1 MAGNCLTFSL
11 RDFILNPEIVGPE
24 FRLSKMQN
32 LNAFHLNGLR
42 AVEAVA
48 RGGSLQAAAAELGV
62 SASAVSQQIQR
73 TERQLGRLLFDRIR
87 AGLVPTDFG
96 RMFSAR
102 LSAGFRELAQAVA
115 MAEAERSDTLVVS
128 VAPAFASKW
137 MLARLSRH
145 FARHPGVRL
154 RIDATAALVDLDR
167 SDVEVAIRLGSGN
180 WPDVRA
186 ELLLAQEIFP
196 VCAPS
201 IAMDLKDIGDLA
213 SSWAIEDESS
223 MITWERWFEAAGVP
237 PVKMRSGA
245 RFTDPLLCLE
255 SVIAGHGVM
264 LAWQLLAAD
273 ALADGR
279 LVAPFGVRA
288 QSGLGYWLVTSAG
301 RPESRNV
308 RNFKHWIREEIEE
321 TMAQFGSALPRP
333 RG

>member
-1 MAGNCLTFSL
+1 MKS
-11 RDFILNPEIVGPE
+11 
-24 FRLSKMQN
+24 

-42 AVEAVA
+42 VVEAVA
-48 RGGSLQAAAAELGV
+48 RGGSLQAAATELGV

-73 TERQLGRLLFDRIR
+73 TEKQLGRALFDRTR

-96 RMFSAR
+96 RLFSAR
-102 LSAGFRELAQAVA
+102 LSAGFRELTHAVA
-115 MAEAERSDTLVVS
+115 LAETESSDTLVVS

-137 MLARLSRH
+137 LLARLSRH

-167 SDVEVAIRLGSGN
+167 SDVEVAIRLGSGK
-180 WPDVRA
+180 WPGVRA

-201 IAMDLKDIGDLA
+201 IGAHLKSIGDLA
-213 SSWAIEDESS
+213 SSWAIEDENA

-237 PVKMRSGA
+237 PVPMRAGA

-288 QSGLGYWLVTSAG
+288 QSGLGYWLVTSAD

-308 RNFKHWIREEIEE
+308 RNFKAWIREEIEE
-321 TMAQFGSALPRP
+321 TMARFGSTAPRP
-333 RG
+333 RS